1 MNEDPNKPGAD
12 NPEAWSAPQTP
23 PTQPAPEASAA
34 HEAPPQASAPPSEPA
49 AESRPPP
56 EAAPAPAAASSESTP
71 PPAQKRGLPSWL
83 PVAAAAVIPAVLV
96 GLAVY
101 FATGGSDNGGGG
113 CGTTLDGFVRLSLSQ
128 GEQIES
134 TCDLPDGFPDDMPV
148 YSGAALDG
156 GFAIKSPEGTTFIV
170 AYSTSAEKSS
180 VYDYYLGAM
189 DEDPWQIELSREA
202 DDFTGMQFSRPDSA
216 EVQGSITISHSDLD
230 DRTAIFIFLL
240 DSSQTTTTSGGSSA
254 IPTNSLKL
262 PPGFPNDIPIFHG
275 DEDSVILDTYFQRE
289 AGQNAFLVSFL
300 TKEADVD
307 VINYY
312 TQEFQKRGWSV
323 RDGESQ
329 PGDFAL
335 TVDFDDAKA
344 TPEVRGSIR
353 ADVYSED
360 ASYTE
365 VNLIVQVSASRGRGN

>member
-12 NPEAWSAPQTP
+12 NPEAWSAPP
-23 PTQPAPEASAA
+23 PP
-34 HEAPPQASAPPSEPA
+34 PPSQQPESTA
-49 AESRPPP
+49 AESPAGESPATSSTP
-56 EAAPAPAAASSESTP
+56 AQEAEPAPAPAGEPSRKKS
-71 PPAQKRGLPSWL
+71 LPSWL
-83 PVAAAAVIPAVLV
+83 PVAAAALIPAVLV
-96 GLAVY
+96 GLIVFFVA
-101 FATGGSDNGGGG
+101 GGSENGGGS

-128 GEQIES
+128 GEEIES
-134 TCDLPDGFPDDMPV
+134 SCDLPQGFPKDIPV
-148 YSGAALDG
+148 YSGASLDG
-156 GFAIKSPEGTTFIV
+156 GFAIKSEDGTTFIV
-170 AYSTSAEKSS
+170 AYSTSAEKSD
-180 VYDYYLGAM
+180 VYDFYLEAM

-216 EVQGSITISHSDLD
+216 DIQGSITISHSDLD
-230 DRTAIFIFLL
+230 DRTAIFVFLL
-240 DSSQTTTTSGGSSA
+240 DSSLTSTTSGSSGSG
-254 IPTNSLKL
+254 IPTASKSL
-262 PPGFPNDIPIFHG
+262 PPGFPNDIPIFKG
-275 DEDSVILDTYFQRE
+275 KNETIILDTYFQRD

-300 TKEADVD
+300 TKDADVD

-323 RDGESQ
+323 RDGEAS

-335 TVDFDDAKA
+335 TIEFDDNK
-344 TPEVRGSIR
+344 PSKEVQGTIR